1 MKQINSKRKGHDE
14 KSIYAR
20 RWIVTI
26 LYVLFIFAFLPLF
39 PIVWGF
45 FSRFSPGL
53 LKGLTHLLIPAIVV
67 FFFAYSYYVARKRHI
82 LFYLWSAI
90 FLFAYIP
97 LVYFYCEF
105 TAERFHLAEYGLLVI
120 LVYRCLKL
128 RMKTPWIYPAI
139 ILFSFSV
146 GLLDEIIQGILPNRV
161 YDFRDVVINWASS
174 LLPMALVAGITW
186 KRQR

>member
-1 MKQINSKRKGHDE
+1 MKKINSKRKGHDE

-26 LYVLFIFAFLPLF
+26 LYALFIFAFLPLF

-82 LFYLWSAI
+82 LFYLWSAV

-97 LVYFYCEF
+97 LVYFYCKF

-139 ILFSFSV
+139 LLFSFSV

-161 YDFRDVVINWASS
+161 YEFRDVVINWASS